1 MKKTTFCLALL
12 LAGCGG
18 DGGNSTDTGSGG
30 GETSPNTVSADK
42 VFEQATIV
50 KDPTTGVSYQ
60 EVSVKADETLIVETT
75 PDMPFT
81 IAQGKDAPQRL
92 VVQGNLTISAK

>member
-1 MKKTTFCLALL
+1 MKKTTLCLALL

-18 DGGNSTDTGSGG
+18 DGSSPTNTNSGG
-30 GETSPNTVSADK
+30 GDSSTNTVSADQ

-50 KDPTTGVSYQ
+50 TDPSTGISYQ
-60 EVSVKADETLIVETT
+60 EVSVKANETLVIKTT
-75 PDMPFT
+75 NDKPFT
-81 IAQGKDAPQRL
+81 IARSTDAPQRL